1 MVAVVIYDGDY
12 YADADNNEGDI
23 FVVDDVAVVLV
34 VVMILAIVIV
44 IVMIMLKRPYRMEHC
59 KDTLYFH
66 YHLIIASLKALN
78 NIKIDTNKE
87 ME

>member
-66 YHLIIASLKALN
+66 YNLIIASLKAFN
-78 NIKIDTNKE
+78 HIKIDTNKE